1 LKQNNVFKDKKYYSR
16 LNRRLNDIVS
26 NENFSVADEDVKELD
41 NAVKN
46 AVAYI

>member
-26 NENFSVADEDVKELD
+26 NGNFSVADEDVKELD
-41 NAVKN
+41 DAVKN